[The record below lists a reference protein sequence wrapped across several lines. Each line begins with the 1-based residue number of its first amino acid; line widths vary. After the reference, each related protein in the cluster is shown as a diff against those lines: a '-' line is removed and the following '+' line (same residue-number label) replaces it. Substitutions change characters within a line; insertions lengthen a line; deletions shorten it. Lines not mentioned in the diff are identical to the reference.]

1 MNLLPMILYLLGI
14 IGIIISLLLIVLAIK
29 RGAKSSLNLISIVFL
44 LSVLLMCSGAGINF
58 LKNMQIS
65 DESTKEIS
73 SHLEPINEEV
83 KTKEAS
89 INDLQFNYKL
99 AYTGS
104 SSTKNAEITID
115 NKSDCVFN
123 GEIKLTFKSSSNS
136 VTDTLV
142 LPIKNFMPSTSYK
155 PKALVSSSADNVDY
169 SFSGTFDD
177 QIDENIPFS
186 IKKITVGNNFF
197 RFDVTTDDASS
208 QNLQNI
214 CDQFSNEYDSS
225 LCDGFLIYFY
235 PSTSSENI
243 NFNDAIGDFYVDN
256 ISHKSKLII
265 Y

>member
-1 MNLLPMILYLLGI
+1 MNLLPMILYLIGI

-29 RGAKSSLNLISIVFL
+29 RGSKSSLSLISIVFL
-44 LSVLLMCSGAGINF
+44 LSIFLMSAGGGINF
-58 LKNMQIS
+58 LKNMQIP
-65 DESTKEIS
+65 DESTEEIS
-73 SHLEPINEEV
+73 SQPEPENEEV
-83 KTKEAS
+83 KAKEAS
-89 INDLQFNYKL
+89 IDDLKFEYKL
-99 AYTGS
+99 ASLGS

-115 NKSDCVFN
+115 NKSDSVFN
-123 GEIKLTFKSSSNS
+123 GEIKLTFKNSSNS

-155 PKALVSSSADNVDY
+155 PKALVSSDADNVDY

-177 QIDENIPFS
+177 NIDQNIPFS

-197 RFDVTTDDASS
+197 RFDVTTDDTSS
-208 QNLQNI
+208 QNLKNI

-235 PSTSSENI
+235 PSNSSENV
-243 NFNDAIGDFYVDN
+243 NFNDAVGDFYVDN
-256 ISHKSKLII
+256 ISHKSTLII